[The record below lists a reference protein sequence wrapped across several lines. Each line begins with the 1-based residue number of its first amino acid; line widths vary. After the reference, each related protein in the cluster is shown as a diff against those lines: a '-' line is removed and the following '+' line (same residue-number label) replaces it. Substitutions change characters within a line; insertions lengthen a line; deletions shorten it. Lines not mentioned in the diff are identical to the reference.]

1 MKRRS
6 SRKRKPLKRL
16 AKSLWLQL
24 PPLKIRLPRKLRRSR
39 RSRKRS
45 QLSLPRFKL
54 PLSRR
59 KLRRLKRSLKF
70 PTFNKVKVSSLKRL
84 NPFQQVSYAQE
95 EQTNSLFL
103 LSWLGY
109 VLLFGSALDYLIILY
124 PLQLTNPSWEL
135 QTFTQMVNN
144 AWALLLAILLIFLPK
159 RASISRLE
167 LQFLSL
173 IRWGLFLGGV
183 LFILLIPLGILN
195 TQRIRETRVAELNRQ
210 QTVRTEELN
219 NLQQAIESGQLS
231 RVQLRRIATAFN
243 LQATPNET
251 PLRERLLEK
260 VAEQKQQLRENITT
274 RKNSRSR
281 QLLGQ
286 AVRINSQALFIGA
299 FLLRAWWEVR
309 WLKKIQKR
317 AQRSARRKR
326 AQASSGERQP
336 EQKPLDQQQVDE
348 TSE

>member
-1 MKRRS
+1 
-6 SRKRKPLKRL
+6 LKRL
-16 AKSLWLQL
+16 AKSLRLRL
-24 PPLKIRLPRKLRRSR
+24 PPLKIRLPRKLRRSKR
-39 RSRKRS
+39 RRKYS
-45 QLSLPRFKL
+45 QFSLPRFKL

-59 KLRRLKRSLKF
+59 KLRRLKRSLKL
-70 PTFNKVKVSSLKRL
+70 PTFKVKVSSLKKL
-84 NPFQQVSYAQE
+84 NPFQQVSYSQE

-144 AWALLLAILLIFLPK
+144 AWALLLAVLLIFLPK
-159 RASISRLE
+159 RASITRLE

-173 IRWGLFLGGV
+173 LRWGLFLGGA

-195 TQRIRETRVAELNRQ
+195 TQRIQESRVAELNRQ

-219 NLQQAIESGQLS
+219 NLQRALESGQLS
-231 RVQLRRIATAFN
+231 PIQLRRIATAFN

-251 PLRERLLEK
+251 PLRQRLLEK
-260 VAEQKQQLRENITT
+260 VQEQRQQLRQNIATQ
-274 RKNSRSR
+274 KSSRSR
-281 QLLGQ
+281 QLFGQ
-286 AVRINSQALFIGA
+286 AVRVNSQALFIGI
-299 FLLRAWWEVR
+299 FLLRSWWEVR

-317 AQRSARRKR
+317 AQRSARKKR
-326 AQASSGERQP
+326 AQGSSGQTQP
-336 EQKPLDQQQVDE
+336 EESQLDQQQVDE
-348 TSE
+348 TSETPNNLY